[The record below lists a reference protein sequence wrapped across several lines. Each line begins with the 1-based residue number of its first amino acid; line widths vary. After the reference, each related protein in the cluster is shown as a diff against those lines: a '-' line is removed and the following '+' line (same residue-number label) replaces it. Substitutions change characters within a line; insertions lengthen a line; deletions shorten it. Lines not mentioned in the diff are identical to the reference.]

1 MRPAWRSG
9 SSEAAAAPAG
19 PLGRGGTA
27 RAGTG
32 SGGSGRWVAASL
44 LVAATLPAFL
54 ASDYQLFQLTM
65 MTAYAMAILG
75 LNMVMGF
82 NGQISLGHGAFYAA
96 GAYVTAILMS
106 RYGLPYWAT
115 LPVAAAVGAMLGF
128 FVGLPALRFGGLSLA
143 LTTFAFA
150 VATPQILKYRF
161 IEAWTGG
168 VQGLLIAKPEPPFGL
183 PLDADQWLYLFVLG
197 VASVCFLLARNLL
210 RGRIGLAMK
219 ATRDHAIAAE
229 AVGIDVA
236 SIKLRTFAASA
247 MLTGVAGSLGAVAVQ
262 FVSPDS
268 FSVFLSISFFVGAVV
283 GGVTSLTG
291 AVIGGAFIEFVP
303 DVADQISKA
312 APGAIYGTILI
323 VFLFLMPSGVAGL
336 LGDVWERLQRERL
349 ERRLS

>member
-1 MRPAWRSG
+1 
-9 SSEAAAAPAG
+9 
-19 PLGRGGTA
+19 
-27 RAGTG
+27 
-32 SGGSGRWVAASL
+32 
-44 LVAATLPAFL
+44 
-54 ASDYQLFQLTM
+54 
-65 MTAYAMAILG
+65 
-75 LNMVMGF
+75 
-82 NGQISLGHGAFYAA
+82 
-96 GAYVTAILMS
+96 
-106 RYGLPYWAT
+106 

-150 VATPQILKYRF
+150 VAPQILKYRF

-323 VFLFLMPSGVAGL
+323 VFLFLMPSGVAGTS
-336 LGDVWERLQRERL
+336 G
-349 ERRLS
+349 RRLGALAERKAGSAG